1 MNIPWN
7 GSPLNSTKN
16 TSFILEEKK
25 RGKFT
30 AKGAKFMQKLR
41 CQWSRNRGKRYSV
54 VNLLIISLE
63 IIQQINS
70 KVNKTK
76 NINGI
81 TCCRMNTVNGSGL
94 SDSSWYTYALRE
106 MAKAY
111 AYTKAIEIV
120 INPEASCI
128 KKDKSSLCKQ
138 ITPISMNIIH
148 TINIKIQDLSNQL
161 LK

>member
-7 GSPLNSTKN
+7 QSPLNSTKN
-16 TSFILEEKK
+16 TSWSRKK
-25 RGKFT
+25 NRGKFR
-30 AKGAKFMQKLR
+30 AKGQDS
-41 CQWSRNRGKRYSV
+41 CRNSEVNEVETAGKRYSV
-54 VNLLIISLE
+54 VNLLIISSE
-63 IIQQINS
+63 IIQRINS
-70 KVNKTK
+70 KVNKTT

-81 TCCRMNTVNGSGL
+81 TCCKNTVNGSGL
-94 SDSSWYTYALRE
+94 SDSSWNTYALRE
-106 MAKAY
+106 MAKAS

-138 ITPISMNIIH
+138 ITSININMVD
-148 TINIKIQDLSNQL
+148 TINIKILYLRNHL